1 MSDTITNTTNTNESK
16 VFNVYVSKSTTAG
29 TALVTRGSLN
39 KTDTA
44 PTVAGL
50 YILEETGVYTNLGNI
65 DAQAGKLNFASFNG
79 TTWSLITVDLPQ
91 PIVNNYI
98 NQNTYNLDPN
108 QIVPSEALY
117 NDETLAGDII
127 KRVDKISGDNVNYR
141 EVLTWFDGSLMDDS
155 KIDNFI
161 YIKKN
166 NKYYKLS
173 KEYYTA
179 WDFGFRPSSTKI
191 QNQNAIKNA
200 ILFGVKEL
208 NITVKGGY
216 DWGNEQIAIPSEV
229 AIKFCEGSYI
239 NLTENTHNI
248 FYNSGAITRTWNYGI
263 KLLGLK
269 IKTNYYNSGFGQDNA
284 LYGLHGYVNF
294 FYVKNCEFQIEI
306 TDLSGNNF
314 GFQICAFRDCVI
326 RKAIFEG
333 LKDGLHLGNGDG
345 LLIEYLK
352 TKTKD
357 DALALNAFDWAV
369 SNPEI
374 GDIKNVMVRNFISKW
389 DNSWGTS
396 SRSINALVGTP
407 TAWISGMK
415 IVNGDAVYVDG
426 KTYRAILTDNTQTK
440 ISTTKPTISSYTG
453 VQDTS
458 EGIIWKFIKN
468 EEIKTANIINC
479 NIENYHHYDGYEGN
493 TAHTFLNM
501 WSGKDQIGSNIFS
514 RALHPNVDVSD
525 YPTVNISFK
534 NMYVGVGFVAH
545 NQYIGYNL
553 TMTNLSGKK
562 GGSPLFYTEVSPLKK
577 SFLSISNCNFN
588 GMSPN
593 GLNIKGNVDISILGC
608 HYSDNEFLEGNYT
621 GSRLVTDLPL
631 GINENL
637 LTPRNGDT
645 LSVYNKRKVFKEVYG
660 IGNQW
665 VDL

>member
-1 MSDTITNTTNTNESK
+1 MGL
-16 VFNVYVSKSTTAG
+16 STTY
-29 TALVTRGSLN
+29 TKTETDYLLQKLESELVSGL
-39 KTDTA
+39 KGELAITDTA
-44 PTVAGL
+44 PTIQGL
-50 YILEETGVYTNLGNI
+50 YILSDVGTYTNLGGLVASA
-65 DAQAGKLNFASFNG
+65 DKLNYAYFNG
-79 TTWSLITVDLPQ
+79 TTWSFIATDLPQ

-98 NQNTYNLDPN
+98 NNNTYNLDPDK
-108 QIVPSEALY
+108 IVPSEALY
-117 NDETLAGDII
+117 NDETLAGDIL
-127 KRVDKISGDNVNYR
+127 KRVEKISGDNVNYR

-179 WDFGFRPSSTKI
+179 WDFGFRPNSTKT

-200 ILFGVKEL
+200 LLFGEKEL
-208 NITVKGGY
+208 NITVKGSY
-216 DWGNEQIAIPSEV
+216 NWGNEQIAIPSEV
-229 AIKFCEGSYI
+229 SIKFCEGSYI
-239 NLTENTHNI
+239 NLTEDTHNI
-248 FYNSGAITRTWNYGI
+248 FYNAGAITRTWNYGI

-269 IKTNYYNSGFGQDNA
+269 IKTNGYNSGFGQDNP

-294 FYVKNCEFQIEI
+294 FYVKNCEFEIEI

-314 GFQICAFRDCVI
+314 GFQICVFKDCII

-345 LLIEYLK
+345 LLVEYLK
-352 TKTKD
+352 AKTKD

-374 GDIKNVMVRNFISKW
+374 GDIKNVTVRNFTSRW
-389 DNSWGTS
+389 DMAWGNA

-407 TAWISGMK
+407 TAWISGME
-415 IVNGDAVYVDG
+415 IVNGDAVCVDG
-426 KTYRAILTDNTQTK
+426 KTYRAILNDNTQTK
-440 ISTTKPTISSYTG
+440 TSTTKPTISSYTG
-453 VQDTS
+453 VQSTS

-479 NIENYHHYDGYEGN
+479 NIENYHHYDGYDNDNSGN
-493 TAHTFLNM
+493 SSHTFLNM
-501 WSGKDQIGSNIFS
+501 WSGKDQVGSNIIS
-514 RALHPNVDVSD
+514 RALHPNVPIKD
-525 YPTVNISFK
+525 YPTVDISFK
-534 NMYVGVGFVAH
+534 NMYVGLGFVAH
-545 NQYIGYNL
+545 HPYIGYNL
-553 TMTNLSGKK
+553 SMNNLRGKK
-562 GGSPLFYTEVSPLKK
+562 GGSQLFYTEYSPLKK

-593 GLNIKGNVDISILGC
+593 GLNVKGNVDISILGC
-608 HYSDNEFLEGNYT
+608 HYTDNEFLEGNYT

-631 GINENL
+631 GINENS
-637 LTPRNGDT
+637 LTPRNGDI
-645 LSVYNKRKVFKEVYG
+645 LNVYNRRKLFKEVYG

-665 VDL
+665 VNL